1 MCEKASIGSSSG
13 LTHRDRQGDLVTLDI
28 FKYTNCENMRPEPFA
43 ARFTP
48 RTPEIADLV
57 RREAE
62 EAKEALKVYV

>member
-1 MCEKASIGSSSG
+1 MSDKSSVESSSG
-13 LTHRDRQGDLVTLDI
+13 LTYWDRQGDLTTLDI

-48 RTPEIADLV
+48 RTPEIAEMV

-62 EAKEALKVYV
+62 EAKEALRVYV

>member
-1 MCEKASIGSSSG
+1 MRDNFYHLKIPGADDW
-13 LTHRDRQGDLVTLDI
+13 DRQGHLATLDI

-48 RTPEIADLV
+48 RSPEIADII

-62 EAKEALKVYV
+62 EAREALSVYV

>member
-1 MCEKASIGSSSG
+1 MSENSCVGSSWG
-13 LTHRDRQGDLVTLDI
+13 LTYWDRQGDLVTLDI

-48 RTPEIADLV
+48 RTPEIADMV

-62 EAKEALKVYV
+62 VAKEALRVYA